1 MSIIKTIIVLH
12 KVNNT
17 IMELYIGSEQY
28 NQLLL
33 DHPEWFPEQ
42 AKHIKLWKLIPEDV
56 KELYIKEQSLICEEF
71 CKSCSG
77 GLLESIK
84 LENHEVLKKARD
96 IFAQKE
102 QEIYNKYF
110 SKYGLTK

>member
-1 MSIIKTIIVLH
+1 MH
-12 KVNNT
+12 
-17 IMELYIGSEQY
+17 LYVGKEQY
-28 NQLLL
+28 EKLLL
-33 DHPEWFPEQ
+33 EHPEWFPEQ
-42 AKHIKLWKLIPEDV
+42 VKHIKLWKLIPEDV
-56 KELYIKEQSLICEEF
+56 KELYNKEQSLIFEEF

-84 LENHEVLKKARD
+84 LENQEVLKKAS
-96 IFAQKE
+96 IIYEQKE